1 MRLSSIGQNPCGPL
15 AGNRDRDRR
24 PCEGFSEVS
33 AARPVAS
40 ARTASRLSR
49 DAVVRLVV
57 FVAQPQLAVRFFPL
71 HVGSRSCSSRET
83 RTAKSGCATNCAIP
97 RRHSTAHPNAYA
109 MISLKLGRRAE
120 FPFVFHLARRSTPM
134 MASERFTRS
143 RRAVLFLFF
152 LLGIPSV
159 ARAASLGDSAKEL
172 ARKIAAALPARD
184 NVSCEFR
191 NVSSLRPGET
201 ARIEQAFKAE
211 LQERGV
217 RLTASGA
224 PVAVLVTL
232 SENFKN
238 LIWTGEIRRGDVS
251 HVVLLA
257 VERSPENRAFPSA
270 MPVTIRSEKF
280 WEGPERILDA
290 GEISDGA
297 AKSWLVLLLPDGL
310 RIQNQLTGS
319 ATTIEI
325 ASNQSTNR
333 DPWGNLDFE
342 PSGNTTRFFLSP
354 RVCTVNLETAGLD
367 VCSSTEGSTGPPV
380 PNGFPV
386 MFDIAPAGPP
396 PPGKGTVI
404 EISSVCGGASQF
416 LATGARDYT
425 QTDSLQVFK
434 KDTSGA
440 VAISAELDFPG
451 PITALHALSGMP
463 RAVVRNL
470 ITGNYEAYR
479 LSISCGP

>member
-15 AGNRDRDRR
+15 AGIRDRDRR
-24 PCEGFSEVS
+24 PCEGFSDTS

-40 ARTASRLSR
+40 ARTASRQSR
-49 DAVVRLVV
+49 DAVVRCGFL
-57 FVAQPQLAVRFFPL
+57 VAQISVCGFSTRLQAKTHRLKSVLPTAQPPQAIAGAPERLCYAFL
-71 HVGSRSCSSRET
+71 KAWLSRGIPHRVSRGQAQHT
-83 RTAKSGCATNCAIP
+83 MMVSDRTI
-97 RRHSTAHPNAYA
+97 
-109 MISLKLGRRAE
+109 
-120 FPFVFHLARRSTPM
+120 
-134 MASERFTRS
+134 RS
-143 RRAVLFLFF
+143 RRTVLFIIAWLA
-152 LLGIPSV
+152 IPSV
-159 ARAASLGDSAKEL
+159 VRAASLEDAAKEL
-172 ARKIAAALPARD
+172 ARKISTALPTRD

-191 NVSSLRPGET
+191 NVSSLRPGEA
-201 ARIEQAFKAE
+201 ARIEQAFEAE

-217 RLTASGA
+217 RLAASGA

-238 LIWTGEIRRGDVS
+238 LIWTGEIRQGEVS
-251 HVVLLA
+251 HVVLIA
-257 VERSPENRAFPSA
+257 VERSPENRDFPSA

-297 AKSWLVLLLPDGL
+297 AKSWIVLLLRDGL

-319 ATTIEI
+319 ATTIDI

-342 PSGNTTRFFLSP
+342 PSGKTIRFFLSP

-367 VCSSTEGSTGPPV
+367 VCSSAEGLTGPPV

-425 QTDSLQVFK
+425 RTDSLQAFK

-451 PITALHALSGMP
+451 PIVALHALSGMP
-463 RAVVRNL
+463 RAVVWNL

-479 LSISCGP
+479 LFISCGP